1 MKHIKKIQ
9 PIEWESSLYILIYV
23 LIVSLHRHKF
33 ELQGQNLLF
42 FYFLNLSRI
51 MAIDYQKFLNPP
63 SIDRTYALIT
73 FIINIFTASMFQ
85 CITPDFLVI
94 GSLIGWLLTKN
105 ESIRDEFILMVIAL
119 VISIIISYIPVINI
133 LGWIFD
139 VAVYIFNLYWS
150 VKLFLNSK

>member
-1 MKHIKKIQ
+1 
-9 PIEWESSLYILIYV
+9 
-23 LIVSLHRHKF
+23 
-33 ELQGQNLLF
+33 
-42 FYFLNLSRI
+42 

-73 FIINIFTASMFQ
+73 LIINVFTAGMFQ
-85 CITPDFLVI
+85 CFTPEFLVI

-105 ESIRDEFILMVIAL
+105 EGVRDEFILMVIAL

-139 VAVYIFNLYWS
+139 IAVYIFNIYWS